1 MQKEKNSVKNRT
13 SAKQRIQKSDEI
25 IVVAKTPIEEIIK
38 ETTAAKQVR
47 DAIRKIS
54 KHEKTIEAKIT
65 DPKPKLKENE
75 GVYCWARVNLHTTYT
90 SGNYDSENKPLD
102 YEKLFSYLSRKPK
115 SILSDYESRD
125 SVSSN
130 SEKEFVSDKELTA
143 YVDKIMILSLLGGV
157 NDTSFE
163 EKERIKY
170 YAMFNKS
177 RMLMKVNLSAYKL
190 TDNID
195 LDKAV

>member
-1 MQKEKNSVKNRT
+1 MQKKKNSIKNRT

-65 DPKPKLKENE
+65 EPKIKENDA
-75 GVYCWARVNLHTTYT
+75 GYCWARVGFKTTYT
-90 SGNYDSENKPLD
+90 SGNYDSESKPLD
-102 YEKLFSYLSRKPK
+102 YEKLFSYLSRKSK
-115 SILSDYESRD
+115 NTSDSYES
-125 SVSSN
+125 VSIADIN
-130 SEKEFVSDKELTA
+130 PEKEIVSDRELTA
-143 YVDKIMILSLLGGV
+143 YVDRLMILSLVGGI
-157 NDTSFE
+157 NDSSFE
-163 EKERIKY
+163 EKEKMRH
-170 YAMFNKS
+170 YAMFNRS
-177 RMLMKVNLSAYKL
+177 RVSMKLNLSSYKL

-195 LDKAV
+195 LDRSI